1 MNIVKYACDNL
12 LHLIIIALLVALIV
26 MTKQQKEGFMSDN
39 VKNGLG
45 FLVIILVVFAVGA
58 TMSVLGGGV

>member
-1 MNIVKYACDNL
+1 MRNNL
-12 LHLIIIALLVALIV
+12 LHLIIIALLVALII
-26 MTKQQKEGFMSDN
+26 MTKQQQEGFMSDN

-58 TMSVLGGGV
+58 TMSVLGGGA